1 MDKKIILDVK
11 NLCVSLGG
19 EEILKNL
26 SFNVYEDEVLAILG
40 PNGGGKTTLLKALLN
55 IVPYKGE
62 IKWKENIKIGY
73 VPQRLNQIKDVPLN
87 IKEFFELEDIKTEKT
102 LNILKIL
109 GLNEDVLFKKINE
122 LSRGQLQRILIGW
135 SIAKDP
141 EVLLFDEPLTGI
153 DIGGQE
159 TVYNLLAKLKKE
171 KKFTIIFVTHE
182 LSIVN
187 NLADNVLCL
196 NKQMLCNSTP
206 EKVLNPELL
215 SKLYSEE
222 VKFYHHTH

>member
-1 MDKKIILDVK
+1 MDDKIILNVN

-26 SFNVYEDEVLAILG
+26 SFSVYEDEVLAILG

-55 IVPYKGE
+55 IIPYEGE
-62 IKWKENIKIGY
+62 ITWKENIKIGY

-87 IKEFFELEDIKTEKT
+87 IKEFFELEDIEAEET

-109 GLNEDVLFKKINE
+109 GLNKDVLFKKINE
-122 LSRGQLQRILIGW
+122 LSSGQLQRILIGW

-196 NKQMLCNSTP
+196 NKEMLCNSTP
-206 EKVLNPELL
+206 EKVLNPEIL

>member
-1 MDKKIILDVK
+1 MDDKIILNVN

-26 SFNVYEDEVLAILG
+26 SFSVYEDEVLAILG

-55 IVPYKGE
+55 IIPYEGE

-87 IKEFFELEDIKTEKT
+87 IKEFFELEDIEAEET

-109 GLNEDVLFKKINE
+109 GLNKDVLFKKINE
-122 LSRGQLQRILIGW
+122 LSSGQFQRILIGW

-196 NKQMLCNSTP
+196 NKEMLCNSTP
-206 EKVLNPELL
+206 EKVLNPEIL

>member
-1 MDKKIILDVK
+1 MDKKIILNVK

-26 SFNVYEDEVLAILG
+26 SFSVYEDEILAILG

-55 IVPYKGE
+55 IAPYKGE

-87 IKEFFELEDIKTEKT
+87 IKEFFELEDIKTEET

-122 LSRGQLQRILIGW
+122 LSSGQFQRILIGW

>member
-1 MDKKIILDVK
+1 MDKKIILNVK

-26 SFNVYEDEVLAILG
+26 SFSVYEDEVLAILG

-87 IKEFFELEDIKTEKT
+87 IKEFFELEDIKTEET

-122 LSRGQLQRILIGW
+122 LSSGQFQRILIGW

-182 LSIVN
+182 LSIVHK
-187 NLADNVLCL
+187 LADNVLCL
-196 NKQMLCNSTP
+196 NKEMLCHSTP
-206 EKVLNPELL
+206 ETILDPEVL
-215 SKLYSEE
+215 SRLYSEE
-222 VKFYHHTH
+222 IKFYHHTH

>member
-11 NLCVSLGG
+11 NLSVSFGR

-26 SFNVYEDEVLAILG
+26 SFSVYEDEVLAILG

-73 VPQRLNQIKDVPLN
+73 VPQRLNQIKDIPLN
-87 IKEFFELEDIKTEKT
+87 IKEFFELEDIKVEEI

-109 GLNEDVLFKKINE
+109 GLKEDVLFKKINE
-122 LSRGQLQRILIGW
+122 LSNGQFQRILIGW
-135 SIAKDP
+135 SIVKNP

-196 NKQMLCNSTP
+196 NKQMLCNSPP

-215 SKLYSEE
+215 SRLYSEE
-222 VKFYHHTH
+222 VKFYHHNH

>member
-1 MDKKIILDVK
+1 MDKKIILNVK

-26 SFNVYEDEVLAILG
+26 SFSVYEDEVLAILG

-87 IKEFFELEDIKTEKT
+87 IKEFFELEDIKLEET

-122 LSRGQLQRILIGW
+122 LSSGQFQRILIGW

>member
-1 MDKKIILDVK
+1 MDKKIILEVK

-26 SFNVYEDEVLAILG
+26 SFSVYEDEVLAILG

-55 IVPYKGE
+55 IIPYEGE
-62 IKWKENIKIGY
+62 ITWKENIKIGY

-87 IKEFFELEDIKTEKT
+87 IKEFFELEDIEAEET

-109 GLNEDVLFKKINE
+109 GLNKDVLFKKINE
-122 LSRGQLQRILIGW
+122 LSSGQLQRILIGW

-196 NKQMLCNSTP
+196 NKEMLCNSTP
-206 EKVLNPELL
+206 EKVLNPEIL

>member
-1 MDKKIILDVK
+1 MDKKIILEVK

-26 SFNVYEDEVLAILG
+26 SFSVYEDEVLAILG

-87 IKEFFELEDIKTEKT
+87 IKEFFELEDIKTEEA

-109 GLNEDVLFKKINE
+109 GLSEDVLFKKINE
-122 LSRGQLQRILIGW
+122 LSSGQFQRILIGW
-135 SIAKDP
+135 SIAKNP

-196 NKQMLCNSTP
+196 NKEMLCYSNP
-206 EKVLNPELL
+206 ETILNPEIL
-215 SKLYSEE
+215 SKLYLEE

>member
-1 MDKKIILDVK
+1 MDKKIILNVK

-26 SFNVYEDEVLAILG
+26 SFSVYEDEVLAILG

-87 IKEFFELEDIKTEKT
+87 IKEFFELEDIKTEET

-122 LSRGQLQRILIGW
+122 LSSGQFQRILIGW

>member
-26 SFNVYEDEVLAILG
+26 SFSVYEDEVLAILG

-87 IKEFFELEDIKTEKT
+87 IKEFFELEDIKLEET

-122 LSRGQLQRILIGW
+122 LSSGQFQRILIGW

>member
-26 SFNVYEDEVLAILG
+26 SFSVYEDEVLAILG

-87 IKEFFELEDIKTEKT
+87 IKEFFELEDIKLEET

-122 LSRGQLQRILIGW
+122 LSSGQFQRILIGW

-196 NKQMLCNSTP
+196 NKQMLCNSAP

>member
-26 SFNVYEDEVLAILG
+26 SFSVYEDEVLAILG

-87 IKEFFELEDIKTEKT
+87 IKEFFELEDIKLEET

-109 GLNEDVLFKKINE
+109 GLNEDVLFKK
-122 LSRGQLQRILIGW
+122 
-135 SIAKDP
+135 
-141 EVLLFDEPLTGI
+141 
-153 DIGGQE
+153 
-159 TVYNLLAKLKKE
+159 
-171 KKFTIIFVTHE
+171 
-182 LSIVN
+182 
-187 NLADNVLCL
+187 
-196 NKQMLCNSTP
+196 
-206 EKVLNPELL
+206 
-215 SKLYSEE
+215 
-222 VKFYHHTH
+222 